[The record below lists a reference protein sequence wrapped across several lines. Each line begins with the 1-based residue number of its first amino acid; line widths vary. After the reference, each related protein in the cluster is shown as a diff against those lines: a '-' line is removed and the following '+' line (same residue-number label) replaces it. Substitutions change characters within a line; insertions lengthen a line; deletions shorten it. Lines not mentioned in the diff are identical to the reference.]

1 MEPTSTGVGGLAALK
16 LAFAQTLIASL
27 AGLLG
32 FVLIRPRTVR
42 EAIWRFFGAA
52 MASVVFGPMVVAA
65 VHSFWPELLASAN
78 TLAAGDGVGFAS
90 LYFTAPIQIASGL
103 PIWWLLGLGARW
115 LEGNRDVK
123 LEGFFNSLIN
133 AVARSR
139 NAARGDPGTVQLPQ
153 RKKDIDNEVK

>member
-1 MEPTSTGVGGLAALK
+1 MEPTTTGVGGLAALK
-16 LAFAQTLIASL
+16 LAVVQALIASL

-32 FVLIRPRTVR
+32 FVLIRPKTVR

-52 MASVVFGPMVVAA
+52 ISSVVFGPVIVAA
-65 VHSFWPELLASAN
+65 VHSLWPQLLASAN

-115 LEGNRDVK
+115 LEGNRDAT
-123 LEGFFNSLIN
+123 LEGAFNSLIT

-139 NAARGDPGTVQLPQ
+139 NAAQGDPGTVQLPPS
-153 RKKDIDNEVK
+153 KKDTGNDAD

>member
-1 MEPTSTGVGGLAALK
+1 MEPTSTGAGGLLAFK
-16 LAFAQTLIASL
+16 LAIVQTLIASL

-32 FVLIRPRTVR
+32 FVLIRPKTVR

-52 MASVVFGPMVVAA
+52 ISSVVFGPMVVAA
-65 VHSFWPELLASAN
+65 IHSFWPELLVSAN
-78 TLAAGDGVGFAS
+78 TLAAGDGVGFAA

-115 LEGNRDVK
+115 LECNRDAT
-123 LEGFFNSLIN
+123 LGGIFNTAIN

-139 NAARGDPGTVQLPQ
+139 NAAHGDPGTVQLPQ
-153 RKKDIDNEVK
+153 HKKDNGNDAD